1 MNNLLV
7 TSAGFNSI
15 NNYVSKDNIELF
27 KKISNGKKVVIVAN
41 AAPPESGNYIARENV
56 KENFLKVGATKVDI
70 VDLNKDNVSTILDY
84 DVIYGLGG
92 NVTHLINLINNTNYK
107 ELLIEF
113 LKKGVYIGES
123 AGSIILSRNVKWYYD
138 IQKGTKPKY
147 DVILDSYDGIGLIDI
162 NVFPHY
168 QRLDKERQDKITKY
182 EIDNN
187 IKITRLNDGEI
198 IEYNYQGE

>member
-15 NNYVSKDNIELF
+15 NNYVSEDNIELF

-123 AGSIILSRNVKWYYD
+123 AGSIILSRNVKSS
-138 IQKGTKPKY
+138 IVG
-147 DVILDSYDGIGLIDI
+147 
-162 NVFPHY
+162 VFSS
-168 QRLDKERQDKITKY
+168 RCANGAT
-182 EIDNN
+182 
-187 IKITRLNDGEI
+187 
-198 IEYNYQGE
+198 